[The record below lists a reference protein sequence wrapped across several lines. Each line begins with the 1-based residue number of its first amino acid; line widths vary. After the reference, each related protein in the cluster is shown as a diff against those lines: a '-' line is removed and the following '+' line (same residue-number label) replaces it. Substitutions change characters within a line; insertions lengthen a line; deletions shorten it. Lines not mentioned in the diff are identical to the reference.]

1 MIARLKP
8 FTFLLCLVPFGQL
21 AYSAYSGDLGVNPID
36 FITHFTGSWA
46 LIFLIGT
53 LAVTPGRRL
62 TGWNDLIKLRRM
74 LGLFAF
80 SYASAHFAT
89 YLVLDHFFDWQ
100 AIGKDIIKRPYV
112 TAGFTA
118 FVIMLPLALTS
129 TAGMIRRLGKRWQKL
144 HRLIYVAALAGVI
157 HFYWLVK
164 ADIRRPAQYGLV
176 LAVLLFYRILVN
188 WRSGIT
194 KSLPGRPVRSPKRII
209 PKNAPNLFP
218 GTRPDE
224 D

>member
-1 MIARLKP
+1 
-8 FTFLLCLVPFGQL
+8 
-21 AYSAYSGDLGVNPID
+21 
-36 FITHFTGSWA
+36 
-46 LIFLIGT
+46 
-53 LAVTPGRRL
+53 
-62 TGWNDLIKLRRM
+62 
-74 LGLFAF
+74 
-80 SYASAHFAT
+80 
-89 YLVLDHFFDWQ
+89 
-100 AIGKDIIKRPYV
+100 V

-194 KSLPGRPVRSPKRII
+194 KSLPGRPVRPPKRII